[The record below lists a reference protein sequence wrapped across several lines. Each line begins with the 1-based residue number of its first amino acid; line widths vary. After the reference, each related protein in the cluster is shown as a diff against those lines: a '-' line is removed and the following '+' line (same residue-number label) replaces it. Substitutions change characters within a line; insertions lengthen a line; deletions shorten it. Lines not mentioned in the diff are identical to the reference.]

1 MELEKIIL
9 KLKSFVSDLDTPA
22 AELIK
27 EQTQDPFH
35 VLLATILSS
44 RTNDKTTIQAAKRLF
59 SRVNSFEDLK
69 RIKRKKLEELIYPV
83 GFYRV
88 KADHLKKLSSFK
100 QVPDTREK
108 LLELPGVGRK
118 TANLVLSVAFNKPA
132 ICVDVHVHR
141 ISNRLGHIS
150 TSTTLETEQQLEAL
164 LPEKTWHLVNR
175 VFVPFGQ
182 SICRPINPRCPLC
195 PVEPFCAK
203 RIKNP
208 KIKKAK

>member
-9 KLKSFVSDLDTPA
+9 KLQSFVSKLDTPA
-22 AELIK
+22 AELVK

-35 VLLATILSS
+35 VLVATILSS
-44 RTNDKTTIQAAKRLF
+44 RTNDRTTIQAAKRLF

-69 RIKRKKLEELIYPV
+69 TITREELEELIYPV
-83 GFYRV
+83 GFFRV
-88 KADHLKKLSSFK
+88 KATHLKKLASLTH
-100 QVPDTREK
+100 VPDTREK

-141 ISNRLGHIS
+141 ITNRLGHIS
-150 TSTTLETEQQLEAL
+150 TSTPLETEQQLEKI
-164 LPEKTWHLVNR
+164 LPEKLWHMVNR

-182 SICRPINPRCPLC
+182 SICRPINPRCPSC
-195 PVEPFCAK
+195 PVEPYCAK
-203 RIKNP
+203 IIKNP
-208 KIKKAK
+208 KIKKVK